1 MPQILNETE
10 HRYLS
15 MNSDF
20 QLRENF
26 ELRMLE
32 ENRIEGLLHL
42 SVCDDNGFLRLN
54 YDITGMEPLS
64 AFAATQKLKSADIR
78 QLILTLRHVVSAITP
93 YLLRSSG
100 ILLTP
105 ETVYI
110 SPFSRSPCFL
120 YLPGR
125 KDSFSE
131 ALSDFLQTL
140 LACTDHD
147 DCASVVLAYRLYK
160 ESLDHP
166 NALDRLEQLLI
177 SPESSED
184 TTLLSPDPESIELS
198 PAKPLAIDTEEAL
211 ITEIREVPADG
222 YSSDVSGNEKSGGL
236 FHRLFRKNEEK
247 SNSPATEQSEDAAWL
262 KLMEQG

>member
-15 MNSDF
+15 MSSDF
-20 QLRENF
+20 RLRENF

-32 ENRIEGLLHL
+32 ENRIEGLLRL
-42 SVCDDNGFLRLN
+42 SVCDDNGLLRLN

-64 AFAATQKLKSADIR
+64 EFTAARKLKSADIR
-78 QLILTLRHVVSAITP
+78 QLILTLRHVVSGIAP
-93 YLLRSSG
+93 YLLSSSG

-110 SPFSRSPCFL
+110 SPFSGAPCFL

-125 KDSFSE
+125 KDTFSE

-166 NALDRLEQLLI
+166 NALDRLEQLLV
-177 SPESSED
+177 SPDSAED
-184 TTLLSPDPESIELS
+184 PALLSPGPENIELS
-198 PAKPLAIDTEEAL
+198 PANPLTIAAEESLVTEL
-211 ITEIREVPADG
+211 REVPADG
-222 YSSDVSGNEKSGGL
+222 YSSAVSENEKSGGL
-236 FHRLFRKNEEK
+236 FHRLFRKNEAK
-247 SNSPATEQSEDAAWL
+247 NTAAEQSEDAAWL
-262 KLMEQG
+262 KLMEQS